1 MRMITGLQN
10 SSQLFKQGGIMQET
24 TQQKRE
30 RIQKQGERIDAYNKY
45 VENTAVRTEH
55 TNTLFWSKDVSV
67 HVHLDTSSIAFGSD
81 GISIHNAAS
90 IAEAIQRLDKFEK
103 EINRAK
109 QELDLVKDD
118 GGLNNGRI

>member
-1 MRMITGLQN
+1 M
-10 SSQLFKQGGIMQET
+10 MQET

-45 VENTAVRTEH
+45 VEDTAVRTE
-55 TNTLFWSKDVSV
+55 NTVSKFWAKDVSV
-67 HVHLDTSSIAFGSD
+67 TIKLDTTGVAFGGE
-81 GISIHNAAS
+81 GISITSTASVAA
-90 IAEAIQRLDKFEK
+90 AVQRLDKLEK
-103 EINRAK
+103 EINKAK